1 MRARESGRFKGHL
14 KRGMEVRWVE
24 DRRARGEPASPV
36 SPSMNIWCKGL
47 KPAPWTLKKCD
58 SWKRSEESGLQQPSR
73 SKTQGE
79 LPLRETSEEG
89 GGGRGRE
96 STRECVEAWQ
106 GRQTGNLYIHTH
118 VCIIRE
124 MLEKSELDVRGTHV
138 QAYMDPIWEYNLIL
152 MFKTS
157 QVNPVLSFFSSSNL
171 QIFP

>member
-1 MRARESGRFKGHL
+1 MGGGQKSTWRTCLPCLSLYEYLMQGTKTGAVNSEKVWQLKTLGGERLTTAISKQNAGRA
-14 KRGMEVRWVE
+14 
-24 DRRARGEPASPV
+24 ASQRDV
-36 SPSMNIWCKGL
+36 WG
-47 KPAPWTLKKCD
+47 
-58 SWKRSEESGLQQPSR
+58 
-73 SKTQGE
+73 
-79 LPLRETSEEG
+79 G

>member
-1 MRARESGRFKGHL
+1 MGGGQKSTWRTCLPCLSLYEYLMQGTKTGAG
-14 KRGMEVRWVE
+14 
-24 DRRARGEPASPV
+24 
-36 SPSMNIWCKGL
+36 
-47 KPAPWTLKKCD
+47 TLKKCD

-79 LPLRETSEEG
+79 LPLRETSGG

-124 MLEKSELDVRGTHV
+124 MLEKSELDVRGIHV

-157 QVNPVLSFFSSSNL
+157 QVSAFLSFFSSSNF